1 VSTFDDETAVESIGM
16 DEIGRDRWS
25 ARVDGRWNIGDNPN
39 GGYLVSIALA
49 ALARVSAHPDPVSVT
64 THFLRPGT
72 GNEAAEVTTEIL
84 RSGRTITT
92 ARATLSQSGTT
103 RIEIVAAFAELAPTS
118 RASNARERG
127 GAGRGSDAIPSFG
140 PPPPIIPPPDRC
152 VVRSGSEQ
160 GIQLPILDRLD
171 VMIHPDQARAGQ
183 AGTPVVSGWIRLADG
198 TDPSPRSLLMFA
210 DAFPPSLFGSLGSVG
225 WVPTIELTAH
235 IRRRPSPGWILGQ
248 LTTSDLDDGRMIE
261 DGLLWDETGAL
272 VAQSRQ
278 MGLVLAR

>member
-1 VSTFDDETAVESIGM
+1 MSTFDDETEVEPIGR
-16 DEIGRDRWS
+16 DACGRDRWS

-39 GGYLVSIALA
+39 GGYLVSVALA

-72 GNEAAEVTTEIL
+72 GDEPAEVTTEIL

-92 ARATLSQSGTT
+92 ARATLAQAGTT
-103 RIEIVAAFAELAPTS
+103 RIEIVAAFADLAP
-118 RASNARERG
+118 NAE
-127 GAGRGSDAIPSFG
+127 AGLGSDAIPSFG
-140 PPPPIIPPPDRC
+140 PPPPSIPPPDRC

-160 GIQLPILDRLD
+160 GIELPILERLD

-183 AGTPVVSGWIRLADG
+183 AGTPVVTGWIRLADG
-198 TDPSPRSLLMFA
+198 ADPSPRSLLMFA
-210 DAFPPSLFGSLGSVG
+210 DAFPPSLFGSLGSIG

-235 IRRRPSPGWILGQ
+235 IRRRPAPGWILGM
-248 LTTSDLDDGRMIE
+248 LTTSDLHDGRMIE

-278 MGLVLAR
+278 IGLVLTR

>member
-1 VSTFDDETAVESIGM
+1 MSTFDDETAVEP
-16 DEIGRDRWS
+16 IGRDELGRERWS

-49 ALARVSAHPDPVSVT
+49 ALARLSAHPDPVSVT

-72 GNEAAEVTTEIL
+72 GDEPAEVTTEIL

-92 ARATLSQSGTT
+92 ARATLAQSGTT
-103 RIEIVAAFAELAPTS
+103 RIEIVAAFADLAPG
-118 RASNARERG
+118 A

-140 PPPPIIPPPDRC
+140 PPPPSIPPPDRC

-160 GIQLPILDRLD
+160 GIELPILDRLD

-183 AGTPVVSGWIRLADG
+183 VGAPVVSGWIRLADG
-198 TDPSPRSLLMFA
+198 SDSDPRSLLMFA

-225 WVPTIELTAH
+225 WVPTIELTVH

-248 LTTSDLDDGRMIE
+248 LTTSDLHDGRMIE

-272 VAQSRQ
+272 VALSRQ
-278 MGLVLAR
+278 LGLVLER

>member
-1 VSTFDDETAVESIGM
+1 MSAFDDETAVEPMGR
-16 DEIGRDRWS
+16 DAFGRDRWS

-49 ALARVSAHPDPVSVT
+49 ALQKVSAHPDPVSVT

-72 GNEAAEVTTEIL
+72 GDESAEVTTEIL
-84 RSGRTITT
+84 RGGRTITT
-92 ARATLSQSGTT
+92 GRSSLSQAGTT
-103 RIEIVAAFAELAPTS
+103 RIEIIAAFADLA
-118 RASNARERG
+118 RG
-127 GAGRGSDAIPSFG
+127 AGAGRGPDAIPSFG
-140 PPPPIIPPPDRC
+140 PSPPSIPPPDRC

-160 GIQLPILDRLD
+160 GIELPILDRLD

-198 TDPSPRSLLMFA
+198 ADPDPRSLLMFA

-235 IRRRPSPGWILGQ
+235 VRRRPAPGWILGQ
-248 LTTSDLDDGRMIE
+248 LETSDLHDGRMIE
-261 DGLLWDETGAL
+261 DARLWDETGAL